1 MIYILC
7 DVGRLGRIFCEWLEI
22 VTKSGNV
29 GYKKKHT
36 LEYIGLWVEIIG
48 A

>member
-22 VTKSGNV
+22 VTESINV

-36 LEYIGLWVEIIG
+36 REYIGLWVEIID